1 MTVTNLASLPA
12 EWRKRIDE
20 EEKLNAPEIP
30 QSTDPAV
37 NGNSQTDNPEKQF
50 RHERV
55 VSKMEEGKKLKK
67 SNSVQAF
74 HNYCK
79 VLAGEAEVCSKPLIM
94 FREVLS
100 RVRTG
105 RADTLSAGYKAYYN
119 THKDSVDKAAKLT
132 FKNSKIKLREVAD
145 GQWKLLPVESN
156 KPKKEPAIKSTVSKR
171 GGNRHKKYEKTYQ
184 KNFRT
189 WLEGCLN
196 GDTKV
201 HRYDNYAY
209 YINRAISYGIDD
221 KYIPEVYRG
230 IIQEYLPKLIAED
243 RIAKN
248 GKVYLKDSTI
258 SAKLSE
264 PSEPSEPKFSY
275 KEFEKWL
282 RLQLFV
288 EQGTRVPNEYLAKL
302 TMSLY
307 YTTQSNVD
315 KNLKDIIDKYRQT
328 IQYYYELDGLLVPK
342 RPYDLAYSQLQLDLN
357 EANRTIKQQEDNIEW
372 AKENL
377 QNYKESCKKLES
389 KLDKA
394 EQTVQDFIY
403 TKPSDKVDLEALAFT
418 LKRQKVQEFVIK
430 FN

>member
-1 MTVTNLASLPA
+1 MTVTKLASLPA

-30 QSTDPAV
+30 QSTDPTV
-37 NGNSQTDNPEKQF
+37 NGNSQTDDPEKQF

-79 VLAGEAEVCSKPLIM
+79 VLAGEAEVCGKPLIM

-100 RVRTG
+100 RIRTG
-105 RADTLSAGYKAYYN
+105 KADTLSAGYKAYYS
-119 THKDSVDKAAKLT
+119 THKELVDKAAKLT
-132 FKNSKIKLREVAD
+132 FKNSKIKLREAAD

-156 KPKKEPAIKSTVSKR
+156 KPKKEPAVKSTVSKR

-196 GDTKV
+196 GDAKV

-209 YINRAISYGIDD
+209 YINRAISHGTDD
-221 KYIPEVYRG
+221 KYVPEVYRG

-243 RIAKN
+243 WIAKN
-248 GKVYLKDSTI
+248 GKVYLKDSTT
-258 SAKLSE
+258 SAK
-264 PSEPSEPKFSY
+264 PGIPKFSY

-302 TMSLY
+302 VMELY

-315 KNLKDIIDKYRQT
+315 KCLKDIIDRYRQT

-357 EANRTIKQQEDNIEW
+357 EANRTIEHQEKVVEW
-372 AKENL
+372 TKETL
-377 QNYKESCKKLES
+377 QDYTERYKKMES
-389 KLDKA
+389 KLDK
-394 EQTVQDFIY
+394 
-403 TKPSDKVDLEALAFT
+403 VDLESLAFT

>member
-30 QSTDPAV
+30 QSSDPTV
-37 NGNSQTDNPEKQF
+37 NGNSHTDDPEKQF

-79 VLAGEAEVCSKPLIM
+79 VLAGEAETCSKPLIM

-100 RVRTG
+100 RVRNGKT
-105 RADTLSAGYKAYYN
+105 DTLSAGYKAYYD
-119 THKDSVDKAAKLT
+119 THKDLVDRASKVI
-132 FKNSKIKLREVAD
+132 FKNSKIKLRESSD
-145 GQWKLLPVESN
+145 GQWKLMQVEST
-156 KPKKEPAIKSTVSKR
+156 KYKSESKSKTILSGR
-171 GGNRHKKYEKTYQ
+171 GGNRHKQYEKTYQ

-196 GDTKV
+196 GDTKI

-209 YINRAISYGIDD
+209 YISRAMNYSVND

-230 IIQEYLPKLIAED
+230 IIGEYITKLKTEGWV
-243 RIAKN
+243 AKK
-248 GKVYLKDSTI
+248 GKVYLENNIASV
-258 SAKLSE
+258 E
-264 PSEPSEPKFSY
+264 PIESKTNY

-288 EQGTRVPNEYLAKL
+288 DQGTRIPNEYLAKL

-315 KNLKDIIDKYRQT
+315 KHLMAIIDKYKQT
-328 IQYYYELDGLLVPK
+328 IQYYYELDGSLVPK
-342 RPYDLAYSQLQLDLN
+342 RPYDLAYQQLQLDLN
-357 EANRTIKQQEDNIEW
+357 EANRTIKQQDDTIEW
-372 AKENL
+372 TKGTL
-377 QNYKESCKKLES
+377 QEYTERYKKLES
-389 KLDKA
+389 KLDKT
-394 EQTVQDFIY
+394 EQALQDSTY
-403 TKPSDKVDLEALAFT
+403 TKSSNKVDLEALT
-418 LKRQKVQEFVIK
+418 TILKQQKVQEFVIK

>member
-30 QSTDPAV
+30 QSTDPTV

-67 SNSVQAF
+67 SDSVQAF

-100 RVRTG
+100 RIRTG
-105 RADTLSAGYKAYYN
+105 KADTLSAGYKAYYN
-119 THKDSVDKAAKLT
+119 THKELVDKAAKLT
-132 FKNSKIKLREVAD
+132 FKNSKIKLQETAD
-145 GQWKLLPVESN
+145 GQWKLLPIESD
-156 KPKKEPAIKSTVSKR
+156 KPKKESAVKSTVSKR

-196 GDTKV
+196 RDAKV
-201 HRYDNYAY
+201 HRYENYAY
-209 YINRAISYGIDD
+209 YINRAISYGIND

-243 RIAKN
+243 WIAKN
-248 GKVYLKDSTI
+248 GKVYLKDSTTP
-258 SAKLSE
+258 AKTSI
-264 PSEPSEPKFSY
+264 PKFSY

-302 TMSLY
+302 TMNLY

-315 KNLKDIIDKYRQT
+315 KNLKDIIDKYRHT

-357 EANRTIKQQEDNIEW
+357 EANRTIEHQETVVGW
-372 AKENL
+372 TKETL
-377 QNYKESCKKLES
+377 QDYTERYKKMES
-389 KLDKA
+389 KLSKV
-394 EQTVQDFIY
+394 EQALQSFTD
-403 TKPSDKVDLEALAFT
+403 TKPSDKVDLRAFT
-418 LKRQKVQEFVIK
+418 AILKQQKVQEFVVK